1 MKKEKTFWEVVADY
15 WAPSSNNYGGL
26 GIEDDEIDDI
36 REDFYAFGKKKKKN
50 KGGVSN
56 HGHHEN

>member
-1 MKKEKTFWEVVADY
+1 MMKKEKTFWEVVADY
-15 WAPSSNNYGGL
+15 WAPSSNNYGEL
-26 GIEDDEIDDI
+26 GIDDDDIDKI
-36 REDFYAFGKKKKKN
+36 REDFYAFGKKKNK